1 MSTPLYRFDPES
13 AVISGSRVMLK
24 VPEPAE
30 AQAVA
35 SFFERNIEFHRPWV
49 PIRKAFFYAPE
60 FWHYSLGS
68 NIELARDDKALRLFV
83 YNWETDA
90 PIGHI
95 YFDSIVRGAG
105 QHCTLSYAIC
115 ERFQRQGLM
124 KEALKLGI
132 QHIFDAAGLHRI
144 QAAYLP
150 RNTRSARLLESLE
163 FQLEGVARQYINIA
177 GTWEDHKI
185 VSLINAEWSDS
196 EA

>member
-1 MSTPLYRFDPES
+1 
-13 AVISGSRVMLK
+13 MLK
-24 VPEPAE
+24 VPEPRE

-35 SFFERNIEFHRPWV
+35 AFFERNIEFHRPWV
-49 PIRKAFFYAPE
+49 PIRKASFYATE
-60 FWHYSLGS
+60 FWHYSLVR
-68 NIELARDDKALRLFV
+68 NAALAMDDRALRLFV

-124 KEALKLGI
+124 KEALELGI
-132 QHIFDAAGLHRI
+132 QHIFGAAGLHRI
-144 QAAYLP
+144 QAAYLS
-150 RNTRSARLLESLE
+150 RNTRSAKLLESLE

-177 GTWEDHKI
+177 GTWEDHQI
-185 VSLINAEWSDS
+185 VSLINAEWSDPES
-196 EA
+196 